1 MGSRVEI
8 ILVPDL
14 RSSAINAVRFL
25 HSGSGLD
32 ALLLDFPET
41 LEDEVNK
48 LTEYRIS
55 YEELILTI
63 REKRILPEPLESW
76 TYTAEPIL
84 RALPRL
90 RLMRPELEICCYT
103 TAKSPFLALE
113 SATKIACLT
122 FRVRATGKVETDEW
136 RDAIASSLTRSRESL
151 DLEVSLLA
159 LRARGRNA
167 ACLAGLDA
175 FRLKQRITQYWD
187 VATVKCAEQ
196 LYYRT
201 PLEVLLSLF
210 SRREVSDEQLSMLAL
225 AHVEYVYRYVLAS
238 RDRDE
243 AHNRWAEEKIF
254 GAKKN
259 DGSSR
264 GQSVV
269 EAWGQ
274 HSLY

>member
-1 MGSRVEI
+1 MASRVDI
-8 ILVPDL
+8 ILIPDL
-14 RSSAINAVRFL
+14 RGSAINAVDLL
-25 HSGSGLD
+25 HSRSDLE

-41 LEDEVNK
+41 LEDEVNR
-48 LTEYRIS
+48 LAEYRIT
-55 YEELILTI
+55 YGELMRTI
-63 REKRILPEPLESW
+63 KEKRILPEPLESW

-103 TAKSPFLALE
+103 PAKSPFLAVE
-113 SATKIACLT
+113 TATKIARLT
-122 FRVRATGKVETDEW
+122 FRVRATGKVGTDEW

-167 ACLAGLDA
+167 VCLAGLNA
-175 FRLKQRITQYWD
+175 FHLKRRIAEYWD
-187 VATVKCAEQ
+187 VATVKCAEP

-243 AHNRWAEEKIF
+243 AHKRWVQEKVF
-254 GAKKN
+254 GAKKQ
-259 DGSSR
+259 DRPSR
-264 GQSVV
+264 GQQESRS
-269 EAWGQ
+269 Q
-274 HSLY
+274 